1 MPLFLIIAGWFN
13 SLGRNRV
20 KVLLGFAATIIVI
33 GGALFSLTDHISIG
47 LGIYWAIT
55 TATTVGYGDVI
66 AHHTSSR
73 IVAAVVMLTVIPTL
87 GAVFALVAGAS
98 VLTRIRRLF
107 GMDTAL
113 PADPYAIVFGTHHVI
128 ARVLDEL
135 SRAGDPVVLVA
146 PEQPPGMPDGVHFL
160 AGDPT
165 DEALVLKCELHRA
178 TRALIACDAEADT
191 LVIAVAIHSIAPE
204 LEVFALT
211 QSRAVA
217 RALRELGV
225 TQTLAADELVGHTV
239 AKSLETP
246 QAGSL
251 LLQLIDNA
259 SYRLTETAV
268 DPSLVAQ
275 RLSSARAMADALV
288 LGIARG
294 NQVDLGLVDDPLLS
308 ADDRLIVLRSVP
320 AASAG

>member
-1 MPLFLIIAGWFN
+1 MPLFLLIAGVFN
-13 SLGRNRV
+13 RLGRFRV
-20 KVLLGFAATIIVI
+20 HALLGFALLAILV

-47 LGIYWAIT
+47 LGIYWAVT

-66 AHHTSSR
+66 PHHTSSR
-73 IVAAVVMLTVIPTL
+73 IIAAGVMLTTIPTF

-98 VLTRIRRLF
+98 VLARIRRLL

-113 PADPYAIVFGTHHVI
+113 PADPYAIVFGTHQVI

-146 PEQPPGMPDGVHFL
+146 PEQPAGLPATVHFL

-165 DEALVLKCELHRA
+165 DEALMLKCELHRA

-191 LVIAVAIHSIAPE
+191 LVIAVAIHSLAPE

-211 QSRAVA
+211 QSQAVS

-225 TQTLAADELVGHTV
+225 THTLAADELVGHTV

-251 LLQLIDNA
+251 LLQLIDNT
-259 SYRLTETAV
+259 SYRLAEAAV
-268 DPSLVAQ
+268 DPALVSQ
-275 RLSSARAMADALV
+275 RLSKARSMSGALV

-294 NQVDLGLVDDPLLS
+294 AHVDLGVIDDPVLD
-308 ADDRLIVLRSVP
+308 AEDRLIVLK
-320 AASAG
+320 AAATT

>member
-1 MPLFLIIAGWFN
+1 MPLFLIIAGVFTKL
-13 SLGRNRV
+13 SRLGVR
-20 KVLLGFAATIIVI
+20 VLLGFAAAMIVV

-66 AHHTSSR
+66 PHHTSSR
-73 IVAAVVMLTVIPTL
+73 IIAALVMVTVIPTF
-87 GAVFALVAGAS
+87 GAVFALAAGAS
-98 VLTRIRRLF
+98 VLARIRRLF
-107 GMDTAL
+107 GLDSAL
-113 PADPYAIVFGTHHVI
+113 PSAPYAIVFGTHQVI

-146 PEQPPGMPDGVHFL
+146 PEQPAGLPSGVHFL

-178 TRALIACDAEADT
+178 TRALIACDTEADT

-211 QSRAVA
+211 QSKAVA
-217 RALRELGV
+217 RALHELGV
-225 TQTLAADELVGHTV
+225 THTLAADELVGHTV

-251 LLQLIDNA
+251 LLQMIDNA
-259 SYRLTETAV
+259 TYRLIETPV
-268 DPSLVAQ
+268 DPALVSQ
-275 RLSSARAMADALV
+275 PLSKARAVEEALV

-294 NQVDLGLVDDPLLS
+294 NQVDLGLVDDPVLA
-308 ADDRLIVLRSVP
+308 ADDRLIVLHAV
-320 AASAG
+320 AAQAA

>member
-1 MPLFLIIAGWFN
+1 MPLLLIIAGAF
-13 SLGRNRV
+13 SRLGRNRV
-20 KVLLGFAATIIVI
+20 RTLIGFALSIIVI
-33 GGALFSLTDHISIG
+33 GGALFSLTDHVSIG
-47 LGIYWAIT
+47 TGIYWAVT

-66 AHHTSSR
+66 PHHTGSR
-73 IVAAVVMLTVIPTL
+73 IIAAAVMLTVIPTV

-98 VLTRIRRLF
+98 VLARIRRLF
-107 GMDTAL
+107 GMDTTL
-113 PADPYAIVFGTHHVI
+113 PTQPYAIVFGAHQVI
-128 ARVLDEL
+128 PRVLDEL

-146 PEQPPGMPDGVHFL
+146 PEQPASVPDEVHFL

-178 TRALIACDAEADT
+178 TRALIACDNEADT
-191 LVIAVAIHSIAPE
+191 LVIAVAIHAIAPE

-211 QSRAVA
+211 QSRAVS

-251 LLQLIDNA
+251 LLQLIDN
-259 SYRLTETAV
+259 SNYRLVEAAV
-268 DPSLVAQ
+268 TPALVSQ
-275 RLSSARAMADALV
+275 PLSKARSMAGALV

-294 NQVDLGLVDDPLLS
+294 TQVDLGIADDPVLT
-308 ADDRLIVLRSVP
+308 ADDRLIVLHAVP
-320 AASAG
+320 AA

>member
-1 MPLFLIIAGWFN
+1 MPLFLIIAGVF
-13 SLGRNRV
+13 SKLGRDRV
-20 KVLLGFAATIIVI
+20 RALVGFALTMVVV
-33 GGALFSLTDHISIG
+33 GGVLFSLTDHVSVG

-66 AHHTSSR
+66 PHHSSSR
-73 IVAAVVMLTVIPTL
+73 IIAAIVMLTVIPTI

-98 VLTRIRRLF
+98 VLARIRRLF

-113 PADPYAIVFGTHHVI
+113 PTQPYAIVFGAHQVI
-128 ARVLDEL
+128 PRVLDEL
-135 SRAGDPVVLVA
+135 SLAGDPVVLVA
-146 PEQPPGMPDGVHFL
+146 AEQPATIPDGVHFL

-178 TRALIACDAEADT
+178 TRALIACDNEADT
-191 LVIAVAIHSIAPE
+191 LVIAVAIHAIAPE

-211 QSRAVA
+211 QSRAVS

-225 TQTLAADELVGHTV
+225 AQTLAADELVGHTV

-259 SYRLTETAV
+259 NYRLTETAV
-268 DPSLVAQ
+268 DPALVSQ
-275 RLSSARAMADALV
+275 PLSKARSMADALV

-294 NQVDLGLVDDPLLS
+294 NQVDLGIIDDPVLG
-308 ADDRLIVLRSVP
+308 ADDRLIVLHAVQ
-320 AASAG
+320 AA

>member
-1 MPLFLIIAGWFN
+1 MPLFLIIAGLFN
-13 SLGRNRV
+13 KLGRYRV
-20 KVLLGFAATIIVI
+20 HALVGFALTMIVV
-33 GGALFSLTDHISIG
+33 GGVLFSLTEGISVG
-47 LGIYWAIT
+47 LGIYWAVT

-73 IVAAVVMLTVIPTL
+73 IIAAAVMLTVIPTV

-98 VLTRIRRLF
+98 VLARIRRLL

-113 PADPYAIVFGTHHVI
+113 PTQPYAIVFGAHQVI
-128 ARVLDEL
+128 PRVLDEL

-146 PEQPPGMPDGVHFL
+146 AEQPASLPDGVHFL

-191 LVIAVAIHSIAPE
+191 LVIAVAIHAIAPE

-211 QSRAVA
+211 QSRAVS

-225 TQTLAADELVGHTV
+225 THTLAADELVGHTV

-251 LLQLIDNA
+251 LLQLIDN
-259 SYRLTETAV
+259 SDYRLVEAAV
-268 DPSLVAQ
+268 IPALVSQ
-275 RLSSARAMADALV
+275 PLSKARSMAGALV

-294 NQVDLGLVDDPLLS
+294 NQVDLGVADDPVLA
-308 ADDRLIVLRSVP
+308 ADDRLIVLEAVK
-320 AASAG
+320 AA

>member
-1 MPLFLIIAGWFN
+1 MPLFLLIAGVFER
-13 SLGRNRV
+13 LRRNRIRT
-20 KVLLGFAATIIVI
+20 LIGFAVLIIVI
-33 GGALFSLTDHISIG
+33 GGALFSLTDHVSIG
-47 LGIYWAIT
+47 TGIYWAVT

-73 IVAAVVMLTVIPTL
+73 IVAAAVMLTVIPTV
-87 GAVFALVAGAS
+87 GAVFALAAGAA
-98 VLTRIRRLF
+98 VLSRIRRLF
-107 GMDTAL
+107 GMDHAL
-113 PADPYAIVFGTHHVI
+113 PAEPYAIVFGTHQVI

-146 PEQPPGMPDGVHFL
+146 PEQPAGLPPGVHYL

-178 TRALIACDAEADT
+178 TRALIACDNEADT

-211 QSRAVA
+211 QSKAVA

-259 SYRLTETAV
+259 NYRLVETAV
-268 DPSLVAQ
+268 DPALVSQ
-275 RLSSARAMADALV
+275 PLSKARALADALV
-288 LGIARG
+288 LGIAHG
-294 NQVDLGLVDDPLLS
+294 NQVDLGLVDDPVLG
-308 ADDRLIVLRSVP
+308 AEDRLIVLHAVAAAP
-320 AASAG
+320 A